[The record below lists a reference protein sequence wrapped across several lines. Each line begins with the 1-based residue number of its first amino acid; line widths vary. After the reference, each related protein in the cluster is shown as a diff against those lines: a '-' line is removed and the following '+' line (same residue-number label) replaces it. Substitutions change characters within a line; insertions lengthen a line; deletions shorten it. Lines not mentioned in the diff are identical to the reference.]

1 MKYIEF
7 FASALTL
14 LGVWFISEKLY
25 IIGFT
30 IATLSCIIWVVWCY
44 HFRFWWLLGLESFM
58 GILYFK
64 SFLGV

>member
-30 IATLSCIIWVVWCY
+30 IATLMGCVVLPFPFLVAARSGVI
-44 HFRFWWLLGLESFM
+44 HGNTLL
-58 GILYFK
+58 
-64 SFLGV
+64 